1 MQWLIRLVVARFAA
15 RFIREIL
22 TRFSQSAA
30 HGRARAPYRPGRPG

>member
-15 RFIREIL
+15 RFVREIL

-30 HGRARAPYRPGRPG
+30 QGRARAAYRSRP